1 MEVYVIYFRNL
12 DIVGEQGY
20 VGGDSPKYFQ
30 ESPYKFYNLK
40 QAKRIVKTYENQK
53 ERGVFRDENLTWDI
67 HKLGVVATT
76 CK

>member
-12 DIVGEQGY
+12 DSLEDRGY
-20 VGGDSPKYFQ
+20 VGGDSPKYFK

-53 ERGVFRDENLTWDI
+53 ERGVFRDEKLTWEI
-67 HKLGVVATT
+67 KRLGVVESN